1 MVLTEQETADAKDA
15 FVIFDENYEGDNVDA
30 FYLGDICRALG
41 CNCTNGTLKSVGMAD
56 ELGQRR
62 ITFEEFLPILE
73 QVKSDKKDTG
83 MREDYIEGLKVF
95 DKIGAGFISLSELQ
109 SVLCSLGEKL
119 EAHESTELF
128 RLLDIE
134 ENEEGQIDYEEFIDK
149 LLAACACTWIS
160 MRHLLRVLASK

>member
-1 MVLTEQETADAKDA
+1 MVLPEKVIADAKDA

-41 CNCTNGTLKSVGMAD
+41 CNCTNSTLKSVGMAD

-62 ITFEEFLPILE
+62 ITFDEFLPILE
-73 QVKSDKKDTG
+73 QVKADKKDTG

-95 DKIGAGFISLSELQ
+95 DKTGDGFISLSELQ

-119 EAHESTELF
+119 EAHESNELF
-128 RLLDIE
+128 RLLEITED
-134 ENEEGQIDYEEFIDK
+134 EEGQIDYQEFIDK
-149 LLAACACTWIS
+149 LLAACA
-160 MRHLLRVLASK
+160 